1 MANMYLGAY
10 TIYQLTKYSMADL
23 FSSHELNEQ
32 TIRRTGSVDAHYTL
46 SIHESISV
54 LMEEEPLSPRQVIK
68 LIQAY
73 SFILERINAVPRQW
87 NVRFQLHQLTPE
99 LAHEWYTEQIAKL
112 RTLAMEV
119 AR

>member
-1 MANMYLGAY
+1 MNQYLGAH
-10 TIYQLTKYSMADL
+10 TAYQLTKYSLADL
-23 FSSHELNEQ
+23 FSSHELNE
-32 TIRRTGSVDAHYTL
+32 RSVHATGSVDAHYTI

-54 LMEEEPLSPRQVIK
+54 LMKEEPLTPRQITK
-68 LIQAY
+68 LIQSY
-73 SFILERINAVPRQW
+73 TFMLERINTVPRQW

-99 LAHEWYTEQIAKL
+99 LACEWYTAQIAKL